1 MKKSIVLNCKVRSV
15 VQQVLM
21 RTSPGNAAL
30 AEPEKTKTTVAAQ
43 ITGYSE
49 SDAGHL
55 AAGSLDGSVMLDI
68 ENFTA
73 LGLEAGK
80 RYYISIFEETPH
92 VDVAKALTDL
102 ADGYR

>member
-80 RYYISIFEETPH
+80 RYHISIYEEA
-92 VDVAKALTDL
+92 DVAKALTDL